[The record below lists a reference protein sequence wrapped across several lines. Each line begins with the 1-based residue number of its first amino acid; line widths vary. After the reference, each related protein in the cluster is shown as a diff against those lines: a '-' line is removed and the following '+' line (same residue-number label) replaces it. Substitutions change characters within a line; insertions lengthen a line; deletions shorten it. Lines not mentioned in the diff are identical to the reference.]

1 MLILGQGVVNLELLK
16 RFEVNMSRFKGSNKI
31 NIIFFLLMITV
42 LLLITSRGIAAN
54 LNQRNIALSK
64 EVSELVSTNQWI
76 KYQISD
82 KISLEKIEV
91 HAKSKLMMVDVTN
104 KDIRYLSVDLNYVNE
119 IKQVE
124 TKRAWFIKLQEN
136 VGDIFDGQ

>member
-1 MLILGQGVVNLELLK
+1 
-16 RFEVNMSRFKGSNKI
+16 MSRFKGSNKI

>member
-1 MLILGQGVVNLELLK
+1 
-16 RFEVNMSRFKGSNKI
+16 MSRFKGNNKI
-31 NIIFFLLMITV
+31 NTVFLLLMITV
-42 LLLITSRGIAAN
+42 LLLITTRGIAAN
-54 LNQRNIALSK
+54 LNQRNLALTK

-119 IKQVE
+119 IKQEE
-124 TKRAWFIKLQEN
+124 TNKAWYIKLQEN

>member
-1 MLILGQGVVNLELLK
+1 
-16 RFEVNMSRFKGSNKI
+16 MSKFKGNNKI
-31 NIIFFLLMITV
+31 NIVFFLLMITV
-42 LLLITSRGIAAN
+42 LLLITTRGIAAN
-54 LNQRNIALSK
+54 LNQRNTVLSK

-91 HAKSKLMMVDVTN
+91 YAKSKLMMVDVTN

-124 TKRAWFIKLQEN
+124 SKKTWFIKLQEN

>member
-1 MLILGQGVVNLELLK
+1 
-16 RFEVNMSRFKGSNKI
+16 MSRFKGNNKI
-31 NIIFFLLMITV
+31 NTIFILLMITV
-42 LLLITSRGIAAN
+42 LLLITTRGIAAN
-54 LNQRNIALSK
+54 LNQRNLALTK

-119 IKQVE
+119 IKQEE
-124 TKRAWFIKLQEN
+124 TNRIWYIKLQEN

>member
-1 MLILGQGVVNLELLK
+1 
-16 RFEVNMSRFKGSNKI
+16 MSRFKGNNII

-42 LLLITSRGIAAN
+42 LLLITTRGIAAN
-54 LNQRNIALSK
+54 LNQRNIALTK

-76 KYQISD
+76 KYQLSD

-104 KDIRYLSVDLNYVNE
+104 KDIKYLSVDLNYVNE
-119 IKQVE
+119 IKQAE
-124 TKRAWFIKLQEN
+124 SNIAWFEKLQEN

>member
-1 MLILGQGVVNLELLK
+1 
-16 RFEVNMSRFKGSNKI
+16 MSRFKGSNKI
-31 NIIFFLLMITV
+31 NIVFFMLMITV

-54 LNQRNIALSK
+54 LNQRNIALTK

-119 IKQVE
+119 IKQAE
-124 TKRAWFIKLQEN
+124 IKEAWYIKLQEN

>member
-1 MLILGQGVVNLELLK
+1 
-16 RFEVNMSRFKGSNKI
+16 MSRFKGNNKVNTVFI
-31 NIIFFLLMITV
+31 LLMITV
-42 LLLITSRGIAAN
+42 LLLITTRGIAAN
-54 LNQRNIALSK
+54 LNQRNLALTK

-119 IKQVE
+119 IKQE
-124 TKRAWFIKLQEN
+124 EINKAWYIKLQEN

>member
-1 MLILGQGVVNLELLK
+1 
-16 RFEVNMSRFKGSNKI
+16 MSRFKGNNKI

-54 LNQRNIALSK
+54 LNQRNIALTK

-91 HAKSKLMMVDVTN
+91 HAKSKLMMIDVTN

-124 TKRAWFIKLQEN
+124 TKKAWFIKLQEN
-136 VGDIFDGQ
+136 VGEIFDGQ

>member
-1 MLILGQGVVNLELLK
+1 
-16 RFEVNMSRFKGSNKI
+16 
-31 NIIFFLLMITV
+31 MITV
-42 LLLITSRGIAAN
+42 LLLITTRGIAAN
-54 LNQRNIALSK
+54 LNQRNLVLTK

-91 HAKSKLMMVDVTN
+91 HAKSKLMMIDVTN

-124 TKRAWFIKLQEN
+124 TKKAWFIKLQEN

>member
-1 MLILGQGVVNLELLK
+1 
-16 RFEVNMSRFKGSNKI
+16 MSRFKGNNKI
-31 NIIFFLLMITV
+31 NTIFILLMITV
-42 LLLITSRGIAAN
+42 LLLITTRGVAAN
-54 LNQRNIALSK
+54 LNQRNLALTK

-119 IKQVE
+119 IKQDE
-124 TKRAWFIKLQEN
+124 TNRAWYIKLQEN

>member
-1 MLILGQGVVNLELLK
+1 
-16 RFEVNMSRFKGSNKI
+16 MSRFKGNNKI
-31 NIIFFLLMITV
+31 NTIFFLLMITV
-42 LLLITSRGIAAN
+42 LLLITTRGIAAN
-54 LNQRNIALSK
+54 LNQRNLVLTK

-82 KISLEKIEV
+82 KISLEKIEI

-119 IKQVE
+119 IKQAE
-124 TKRAWFIKLQEN
+124 ENRAWYIKLQEN

>member
-1 MLILGQGVVNLELLK
+1 
-16 RFEVNMSRFKGSNKI
+16 MSRFKGSNKI
-31 NIIFFLLMITV
+31 NIIFFVLMITV

-54 LNQRNIALSK
+54 LNQRNITLTK

-82 KISLEKIEV
+82 KISLENIEV
-91 HAKSKLMMVDVTN
+91 YAKSKLFMVDVTN

-119 IKQVE
+119 INQDEINK
-124 TKRAWFIKLQEN
+124 AWYKKLQEN

>member
-1 MLILGQGVVNLELLK
+1 
-16 RFEVNMSRFKGSNKI
+16 MSRFKGNNKI
-31 NIIFFLLMITV
+31 NTIFFLLMITV
-42 LLLITSRGIAAN
+42 LLLITTRGIAAN
-54 LNQRNIALSK
+54 LNQRNLVLTK

-119 IKQVE
+119 IKQAEDSKV
-124 TKRAWFIKLQEN
+124 WYIKLQEN

>member
-1 MLILGQGVVNLELLK
+1 
-16 RFEVNMSRFKGSNKI
+16 MSRFKGNSKI
-31 NIIFFLLMITV
+31 NTVFLLLMITV
-42 LLLITSRGIAAN
+42 LLLITTRGIAAN
-54 LNQRNIALSK
+54 LNQRNLALTK

-104 KDIRYLSVDLNYVNE
+104 KDIKYLSVDLNYVNE
-119 IKQVE
+119 IKQE
-124 TKRAWFIKLQEN
+124 ESRKAWYIKLQEN

>member
-1 MLILGQGVVNLELLK
+1 
-16 RFEVNMSRFKGSNKI
+16 MSRFKGNNKI

-42 LLLITSRGIAAN
+42 LLLITTRGIAAN
-54 LNQRNIALSK
+54 LNQRNIALTK

-76 KYQISD
+76 KYQLSD

-104 KDIRYLSVDLNYVNE
+104 KDIKYLSVDLNYVNE
-119 IKQVE
+119 IKQAE
-124 TKRAWFIKLQEN
+124 SNIAWFVKLQEN

>member
-1 MLILGQGVVNLELLK
+1 
-16 RFEVNMSRFKGSNKI
+16 MSRFKGNNKI

-54 LNQRNIALSK
+54 LNQRNIALTK

-91 HAKSKLMMVDVTN
+91 HAKSKLMMIDVTN

-119 IKQVE
+119 IKQGE
-124 TKRAWFIKLQEN
+124 TNKAWFIKLQEN